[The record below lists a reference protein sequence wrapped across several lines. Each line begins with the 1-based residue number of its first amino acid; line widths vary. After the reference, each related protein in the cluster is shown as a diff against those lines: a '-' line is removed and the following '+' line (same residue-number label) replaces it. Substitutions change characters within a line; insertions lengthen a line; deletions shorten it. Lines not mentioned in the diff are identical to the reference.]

1 MNNARKRHNFLKH
14 YEAGRSAG
22 FAEEKPISISIM
34 GPIKI
39 YEIRFENHSSDY
51 DFFEPE
57 QLVDDFLC
65 NVKSKIARSDSDYLI
80 RCGFS
85 LQNVQPSPEGFDQP
99 LTATRYWSTDPIST
113 KSFNDFVLFHIRDT
127 ILKRVIIAGLTGS
140 SWRFNRFN
148 YINIKTTTATDLKLN
163 R

>member
-1 MNNARKRHNFLKH
+1 MIFL
-14 YEAGRSAG
+14 R
-22 FAEEKPISISIM
+22 
-34 GPIKI
+34 
-39 YEIRFENHSSDY
+39 
-51 DFFEPE
+51 PE
-57 QLVDDFLC
+57 QLVDEFLS
-65 NVKSKIARSDSDYLI
+65 NVKRRIARSDNDYLI

-127 ILKRVIIAGLTGS
+127 IIKRVIITGLTGS
-140 SWRFNRFN
+140 SWQFRRFN
-148 YINIKTTTATDLKLN
+148 YINIKTTTSTDLKLN